1 MKEEFIMKNKSL
13 FTILFLIILL
23 IIPACKETQTPEQKL
38 EIDYEKYILDN
49 GLEVVLHED
58 RSDPIVA
65 VAIQYHVGSNREE
78 VGKTGFA
85 HLFEHMMFQESE
97 HVGQDQFFKKIQN
110 AGGTLNGGTGND
122 GTIYFEVVPKNA
134 LEMVLWLESDRLGFL
149 RSKITPEAFANQQ
162 SVVMN
167 EKRQMVDNRPYGHT
181 SFILGKLLYPEGH
194 PYSWQVIGSM
204 QDLADATLKDVHEF
218 HKKWYRPNNATLVV
232 AGDYDKEQTKQWIEK
247 YFGEIPSPHEIKDP
261 EPQPAVLEKTQ
272 TAMYEDNFAKSP
284 ELTMVFPTVEQ
295 YHPDSYALSFLG
307 QLLTRGK
314 KAPFYQVIVEEK
326 KLAPSVS
333 GYQMNLEIAGEF
345 RFRIRSFPDIDLSQ
359 VKQAIFESF
368 QRFEERGFTE
378 KDLERLKNKTETN
391 VYNGLSSVLMKSFQ
405 LARYNEYAG
414 APDYLTT
421 DLEKTLAVTKED
433 IMQVYEKYLKDKP
446 YVMTNFVPQGKLDLA
461 VEEAEPFPV
470 IKEAPE
476 KPVQA
481 ESEEI
486 KIDQIESSFDRSKEP
501 ALGPAPEVSIP
512 SIWKQD
518 LANELQV
525 LGIEHTELP
534 IVHFSITL
542 QGGHFLDPMDK
553 PGTAYLTAR
562 LMMEGT
568 KNKTPVELEEAI
580 DDLGANISIY
590 AGREDITIRAN
601 SLASKFS
608 EVLSLVKE
616 IMLEPRWDEKEFDRI
631 KQQTLENINRNKA
644 NPPYI
649 STNVFNRLVYGED
662 HIFGKPVSGTTESVN
677 SITIDDLKNFYTENF
692 SPSVSYMSV
701 VGDISKQNVTESL
714 KSIEADWKAKKVTF
728 PEFEKPSMPEEG
740 KIYFVDVPGARQSV
754 IRIGSLSMRYS
765 DPDYYP
771 AIVMNYKLGGSFNS
785 FLNMILREE
794 KGYTYGARSGFS
806 GGLYPGTFY
815 ASSSVHSQATFESVQ
830 IFKEEMTKYRE
841 GISEED
847 LEFTKNSL
855 IKSNAMQFET
865 YGALLSMLD
874 HIAAYGLPDDYVK
887 KREDMVQD
895 MTQERVKELA
905 QKYIHPERMIYLV
918 VGDAES
924 QLIPLKK
931 IGLGE
936 PILIEQK

>member
-1 MKEEFIMKNKSL
+1 MIKRNHL
-13 FTILFLIILL
+13 FTIFFLTLL
-23 IIPACKETQTPEQKL
+23 LVLPACQGTQAPETKL
-38 EIDYEKYILDN
+38 EIDYEKYTLDN
-49 GLEVVLHED
+49 GIEVVLHED

-122 GTIYFEVVPKNA
+122 GTVYFEVVPKNA

-181 SFILGKLLYPEGH
+181 NFILGKLLYPEGH

-204 QDLADATLKDVHEF
+204 EDLANATLKDVHEF

-232 AGDYDKEQTKQWIEK
+232 AGDYDTEQTKQWIEK
-247 YFGEIPSPHEIKDP
+247 YFGEIPSPHEINDP
-261 EPQPAVLEKTQ
+261 EPQPAVLEETKT
-272 TAMYEDNFAKSP
+272 ALYEDNFAKSP

-333 GYQMNLEIAGEF
+333 GYQMSLEITGEF
-345 RFRIRSFPDIDLSQ
+345 RFRIRTFPDTDLSE
-359 VKQAIFESF
+359 VKQAVFESF
-368 QRFEERGFTE
+368 QRFEEQGFTDE
-378 KDLERLKNKTETN
+378 DLKRLKLKTETN
-391 VYNGLSSVLMKSFQ
+391 IYNRISSVLMKSFQ

-414 APDYLTT
+414 SPDYLIT

-433 IMQVYEKYLKDKP
+433 IMRVYEKYIKDEA
-446 YVMTNFVPQGKLDLA
+446 YVMTNFVPKGKTDLA
-461 VEEAEPFPV
+461 VEEAETFPV
-470 IKEAPE
+470 IQEAPE
-476 KPVQA
+476 VKPVQT
-481 ESEEI
+481 ELQEI
-486 KIDQIESSFDRSKEP
+486 KVDQIESSFDRSKQPE
-501 ALGPAPEVSIP
+501 LGPIPEVSIP
-512 SIWKQD
+512 PLWEQD
-518 LANELQV
+518 LSNELKV

-534 IVHFSITL
+534 LVHFSLTL

-553 PGTAYLTAR
+553 PGTAYLVGS
-562 LMMEGT
+562 LMIEGT
-568 KNKTPVELEEAI
+568 QNKTPIELEEAI
-580 DDLGANISIY
+580 DNLGANISIY
-590 AGREDITIRAN
+590 AGREDITVRAN
-601 SLASKFS
+601 SLASQFP
-608 EVLSLVKE
+608 EVLKLVKE
-616 IMLEPRWDEKEFDRI
+616 ILLEPRWDEKEFDRI

-644 NPPYI
+644 NPPSI
-649 STNVFNRLVYGED
+649 AMNMFNQLVYGED
-662 HIFGKPVSGTTESVN
+662 HIFGTPVNGTTESIQ
-677 SITIDDLKNFYTENF
+677 SITIDDLKDYYTENF
-692 SPSVSYMSV
+692 SPSVSYISV
-701 VGDISKQNVTESL
+701 VGDISQPDVIQSL
-714 KSIEADWKAKKVTF
+714 RGLENEWEVKEVSF

-754 IRIGSLSMRYS
+754 IRIGTISMRYS

-771 AIVMNYKLGGSFNS
+771 ATIMNYKLGGSFNS

-794 KGYTYGARSGFS
+794 KGFTYGARSGFS
-806 GGLYPGTFY
+806 AGRFPGTFS
-815 ASSSVHSQATFESVQ
+815 ASASVHSQATFESVQ

-841 GISEED
+841 GISEQD
-847 LEFTKNSL
+847 LEFTKNAL
-855 IKSNAMQFET
+855 IKSNAMRFET
-865 YGALLSMLD
+865 YSALLNMLD
-874 HIAAYGLPDDYVK
+874 HIATYGLPQDYVK
-887 KREDMVQD
+887 QREDIVKNI
-895 MTQERVKELA
+895 TQERVKELA
-905 QKYIHPERMIYLV
+905 QKYIQPERMIYVV

-924 QLIPLKK
+924 QLMPLKE

-936 PILIEQK
+936 PVLLEQK